1 MTLLAR
7 YLSHY
12 VAICQRSQAEK
23 FNGWQ
28 LAQEAAK
35 NYPDLLG
42 GLPDLLKAEMLRQK
56 AGGKCEIRTPN

>member
-7 YLSHY
+7 YLAHY

-23 FNGWQ
+23 ANAWQ

-35 NYPDLLG
+35 KHPDLLCD
-42 GLPDLLKAEMLRQK
+42 LPDLLKAEMLRQK
-56 AGGKCEIRTPN
+56 AGGKSEIRTPH

>member
-12 VAICQRSQAEK
+12 VAICQRSQTEK
-23 FNGWQ
+23 ANAWQ

-42 GLPDLLKAEMLRQK
+42 DLPDLLKAEMLRQK
-56 AGGKCEIRTPN
+56 AGGKSDV